1 MQFEI
6 IMRAAIDGI
15 NTVINLAA
23 PLAEGNPIPD
33 SSEYQS
39 WIDNFPR
46 IDSLTDEAYELAM
59 QNESIR
65 EQAKTIIEASDRINA
80 VFTMFCDL
88 LPARDVREYDFSSVA
103 MILPYLTFTLNAL
116 SDIVDDL
123 NSGLAMDSKQETEFV
138 PISKDNPIYTCILA
152 FVVESLADCAKQSET
167 VRKYRVFLLRQLE
180 YFRHGDDAEEFEFS
194 FHGPETMITCALRNR
209 ELSLSCMSYSME
221 NKNLDWQAAISQE
234 GTVSGVVETDTLNDL
249 EDRFLI
255 IELPER
261 FHWNEMED
269 DG

>member
-39 WIDNFPR
+39 MLDNFPQ
-46 IDSLTDEAYELAM
+46 IDDLANEAYEIALPD
-59 QNESIR
+59 ESLR
-65 EQAKTIIEASDRINA
+65 EQATTIIEASDRVSA
-80 VFTMFCDL
+80 VYTMLCDL
-88 LPARDVREYDFSSVA
+88 LPARDVREYDFSAVA

-116 SDIVDDL
+116 SDIVDEL
-123 NSGLAMDSKQETEFV
+123 NSTLAMDSSLETEVV
-138 PISKDNPIYTCILA
+138 PISRDNPIYSCIFA
-152 FVVESLADCAKQSET
+152 FAVESLAECAKQSET
-167 VRKYRVFLLRQLE
+167 VRKFRVFLLRQLE
-180 YFRHGDDAEEFEFS
+180 SFRNGENAEEFEFS
-194 FHGPETMITCALRNR
+194 FHGAETMITCSLRND
-209 ELSLSCMSYSME
+209 ELSLACMSYSME
-221 NKNLDWQAAISQE
+221 NKSMDWQATISKT
-234 GTVSGVVETDTLNDL
+234 GVASGVVETDTLHDL
-249 EDRFLI
+249 EDKFLM

-261 FHWNEMED
+261 FQWNEMED